1 MEQERK
7 QSALGPEETPA
18 CACEEEHA
26 AAMEKAR
33 QEMPLLET
41 LYDLADLFK
50 LFGDTTRVRILW
62 ALSKGELCVYDIA
75 ELLEMGQSAI
85 SHQLR
90 ILRQARLVKCR
101 REGKN
106 AIYTLDDDHVQR
118 IIDLGLA
125 HIEE

>member
-1 MEQERK
+1 MDR
-7 QSALGPEETPA
+7 
-18 CACEEEHA
+18 
-26 AAMEKAR
+26 AR

-41 LYDLADLFK
+41 LDDLADLFK

-62 ALSKGELCVYDIA
+62 ALSKGELCVCDIA
-75 ELLEMGQSAI
+75 QLLEMGQSAI

-90 ILRQARLVKCR
+90 ILRQARLVRCR

-106 AIYTLDDDHVQR
+106 AIYALDDDHVQQ

>member
-1 MEQERK
+1 MDRERDLHG
-7 QSALGPEETPA
+7 LGEETT
-18 CACEEEHA
+18 CACRAEHA
-26 AAMEKAR
+26 VSMDRAR

-41 LYDLADLFK
+41 LDDLADLFK

-62 ALSKGELCVYDIA
+62 ALSKGELCVCDIA
-75 ELLEMGQSAI
+75 QLLEMGQSAI

-90 ILRQARLVKCR
+90 ILRQARLVRCR

-106 AIYTLDDDHVQR
+106 AIYALDDDHVQQ

>member
-1 MEQERK
+1 MEREWTPRE
-7 QSALGPEETPA
+7 ADEETT
-18 CACEEEHA
+18 CACGTKHA
-26 AAMEKAR
+26 AAMDRAR

-62 ALSKGELCVYDIA
+62 VLSKGELCVCDIA
-75 ELLEMGQSAI
+75 QLLEMGQSAI

-90 ILRQARLVKCR
+90 ILRQSRLVKCR

-106 AIYTLDDDHVQR
+106 AIYSLDDDHVQR